1 MRRRLNVLLTIDVA
15 HPPRHPDTVEEE
27 LLRALTRVRSSPE
40 LRVLKIIHGYGS
52 RGRGGSTRDTVR
64 NFLFRHRNRFRRMIE
79 GERLGLQDP
88 DTMTMLRDLGG
99 APGVDLWAENPG
111 VTIVWVK

>member
-1 MRRRLNVLLTIDVA
+1 
-15 HPPRHPDTVEEE
+15 
-27 LLRALTRVRSSPE
+27 
-40 LRVLKIIHGYGS
+40 
-52 RGRGGSTRDTVR
+52 
-64 NFLFRHRNRFRRMIE
+64 MIE